1 MKYDCE
7 SKQLWQKS
15 QIHSELF
22 RKHVLWLSV
31 GILYVNISGVLHVLQ
46 GRSSFNLEKIKSQ
59 DYCMISLHSSSS
71 RIKPCRPDTLQPPAW
86 RIADL
91 PEVRTC
97 IIFHVSSA
105 VYLKE
110 GSRWHLQ
117 YLTPLIWLTEL
128 QETSPSSLCCR
139 CRSLKELYVL
149 LLMSEILINWT

>member
-1 MKYDCE
+1 M
-7 SKQLWQKS
+7 
-15 QIHSELF
+15 
-22 RKHVLWLSV
+22 
-31 GILYVNISGVLHVLQ
+31 LQ

-59 DYCMISLHSSSS
+59 DYRMISLHSSSS

-149 LLMSEILINWT
+149 LLMSEILMFNEISSSNKLDIAIVTFTNILKCQSWHFGCCRVRSPSNPSKPG